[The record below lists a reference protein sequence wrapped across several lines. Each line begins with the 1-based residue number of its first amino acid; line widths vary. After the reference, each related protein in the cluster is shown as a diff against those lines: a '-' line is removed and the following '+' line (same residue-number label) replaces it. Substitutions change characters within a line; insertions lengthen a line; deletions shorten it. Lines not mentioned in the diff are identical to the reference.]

1 MTLRNL
7 FITSALSASVAL
19 TGCIGQ
25 PRTGTASAEL
35 SPRENEP
42 ECSAEQDTHKAE
54 EMSDDD
60 AAAMAAAA
68 DVPAGW
74 GDGQKH
80 DLVAHLRLIGLNDFH
95 GQITATKTFTDA
107 KKVVHKVGGIPVLTS
122 WIKAAQ
128 AAAPAGPDSVLITH
142 SGDFVGASVPES
154 GLLRDEPAILWFNQL
169 GNEWCKG
176 ADGVDTQGLE
186 NGGGRN
192 KRCNLVST
200 LGNHEFD
207 KGKAELLRK
216 IYGGDAATGPYVV
229 QPYPG
234 ASYPYVCA
242 NAVDS
247 QTGKPILP
255 PYEIKEINGERL
267 AVIGAVTSLTPTV
280 VLPTA
285 VEGIT
290 FLDEATAINQYI
302 PEIQAQGVHAI
313 LVLIHEGGLQSFNAG
328 SLLPTGTVS
337 GRIVDIVAHLDADV
351 DVVLSAHTHNFT
363 NALLPNAGGK
373 PTLVTQA
380 FSYSMA
386 FAQIDLDI
394 DNETH
399 DVVQKTGR
407 IVIAYADSGPGLTP
421 DAGAQDLL
429 KAALTAVGPV
439 VNQVVGTAAVNLIAS
454 RNGGA
459 NFAGESNMGD
469 LITDAQKAAMSG
481 VAIAITNPGGIR
493 ANVPAGPIT
502 WGELYA
508 VQPFANYLVAMDV
521 TGAQLWSALAQ
532 QWTGLNAA
540 GGTKILQISG
550 FSYEYQCT
558 KNCTSTSAASPP
570 IYAILS
576 VTDGNGTAIQNDSS
590 RVYRTVVNNFLAAGG
605 DNFPAFKGGTNTVNG
620 PVDLDALVNYVTA
633 QGTVGAPTATRIVR
647 DADLP

>member
-1 MTLRNL
+1 MNIRNL
-7 FITSALSASVAL
+7 FTTSALSAFVAL
-19 TGCIGQ
+19 AGCAGESQ
-25 PRTGTASAEL
+25 TGTTSAGL
-35 SPRENEP
+35 SKRENEP
-42 ECSAEQDTHKAE
+42 ECSAEEDTHRAE
-54 EMSDDD
+54 EMSDDE

-68 DVPAGW
+68 DVPAAW

-80 DLVAHLRLIGLNDFH
+80 DQVAHLRLLGLNDFH
-95 GQITATKTFTDA
+95 GQITRTKTFTDA
-107 KKVVHKVGGIPVLTS
+107 KKVVHPVGGIPVLTS
-122 WIKAAQ
+122 WLKAAQ
-128 AAAPAGPDSVLITH
+128 AAAPAGPDSVLLTH

-169 GNEWCKG
+169 GNAWCKG

-216 IYGGDAATGPYVV
+216 IYGGDAATGPYLV

-247 QTGKPILP
+247 LTGKPILP

-280 VLPTA
+280 VIPTA
-285 VEGIT
+285 IEGIT
-290 FLDEATAINQYI
+290 FLDEATAINKYI

-337 GRIVDIVAHLDADV
+337 GRIVDIVGQLDADV

-380 FSYSMA
+380 FSYSMG

-394 DNETH
+394 DNATH
-399 DVVQKTGR
+399 DIVQKTGR

-421 DAGAQDLL
+421 DAAAKGLL
-429 KAALTAVGPV
+429 DAALAAVGPV
-439 VNQVVGTAAVNLIAS
+439 VNQVVGTTPVDLLAP

-459 NFAGESNMGD
+459 NFAGESNIGD
-469 LITDAQKAAMSG
+469 LIADAQKAAMSSVQIG
-481 VAIAITNPGGIR
+481 ITNPGGIR

-502 WGELYA
+502 WGQLYA
-508 VQPFANYLVAMDV
+508 VQPFANYLVAMDI
-521 TGAQLWSALAQ
+521 TGAQLWTALTQ

-540 GGTKILQISG
+540 GGKKILQISG
-550 FSYEYQCT
+550 FSYEYFCT
-558 KNCTSTSAASPP
+558 GNCSSTSTVTPP
-570 IYAILS
+570 TFAILS
-576 VTDGNGTAIQNDSS
+576 VTDANGVAIPNDSS
-590 RVYRTVVNNFLAAGG
+590 RVYRIVVNNFLAAGG
-605 DNFPAFKGGTNTVNG
+605 DNFPAFKGGTNMVNG

-647 DADLP
+647 DN